1 MSALTAEKLYALLPA
16 LHRIRDDE
24 QGKPL
29 EALLALAAE
38 QGGVVEADVERLLDN
53 WFIET
58 CEEWVVPYIGDLL
71 GVHGLHALPATAGFS
86 QRARVANT
94 LGYRRRKGTATMLEQ
109 LARDTTGWP
118 ARAVEFFQI
127 LGWNQNYNHLRP
139 DAVRTPD
146 LRRTNELEMLN
157 TAFDTA
163 THTVDV
169 RRIALDRGRH
179 NLPDIGLF
187 LWRLQSYFIPG
198 GTARPSGAAGFY
210 TFNPVANQDRPLF
223 NRPQTETEVTHLAEE
238 INVPGPLRRRP
249 LYDELEAR
257 RASLLAGGTPRG
269 TWFGAQSPVVQVSQQ
284 PAAGDPYVAVPAEQ
298 IRICHLG
305 AGSNRPDPTDAD
317 GNAISVGVDPV
328 LGRLAWA
335 DTLPLPA
342 ALKVGYAFGFS
353 GDLGGGPY
361 NRRVSVDAALDL
373 AGAVSWRVGVSQEF
387 ASVNLDGSDV
397 IHATLADAITEWNGL
412 AAPAVGVITI
422 MDSHTYAENLSIQIP
437 EGSQLLIVAA
447 DWPVVPSPGGG
458 VERVPGQM
466 NPVEVR
472 PHLLG
477 NITVHGAAPAGS
489 DSPGTLAIDGLL
501 IEGSVTVDNVAPGH
515 LGLLR
520 IAHST
525 LVPTQGGL
533 TVAGKNARLTV
544 QLIRSICGPITLPAT
559 APALTVEDCIIDNG
573 SAGKAIAAPAS
584 KVDVQ
589 SSTVFGDVD
598 VRRLDAGNSIFCGVV
613 DAARQQEGCVRFC
626 FVPTTSAT
634 GRRYRCQPDLAVADA
649 ERAAEAAGET
659 FDKAEAEIVRARVVP
674 AFTAEDYGHPAY
686 AQLANACP
694 AELRT
699 GAEDGAEMG
708 AFRFLQQP
716 QREANLR
723 SSLDEYL
730 RFGLEAG
737 LIFST

>member
-1 MSALTAEKLYALLPA
+1 MSALTPESLSALLPA
-16 LHRIRDDE
+16 IHRVRDDAE
-24 QGKPL
+24 GGPL
-29 EALLALAAE
+29 QALLALAAG
-38 QGGVVEADVERLLDN
+38 QGAVVEADIERLLDN

-71 GVHGLHALPATAGFS
+71 EARGLHALPANAAFS

-127 LGWNQNYNHLRP
+127 LGWNQNYNHVRP

-146 LRRTNELEMLN
+146 LRRTNELELLN

-179 NLPDIGLF
+179 NIPNVGLF
-187 LWRLQSYFIPG
+187 LWRLQSYPILG
-198 GTARPSGAAGFY
+198 LRGVTARATGVAGFY
-210 TFNPVANQDRPLF
+210 TFNPVAKQDRPLF
-223 NRPQTETEVTHLAEE
+223 NSPQPETEVTHLAEE

-257 RASLLAGGTPRG
+257 RAALLAGGTPRG
-269 TWFGAQSPVVQVSQQ
+269 TWFGATPVLQVFQR
-284 PAAGDPYVAVPAEQ
+284 PAANAPFAEVPAEK

-305 AGSNRPDPTDAD
+305 PGATRPDPVDGA
-317 GNAISVGVDPV
+317 GNAILVGVDPV

-335 DTLPLPA
+335 DTLPLPI
-342 ALKVGYAFGFS
+342 ALKVGYAYGFS

-361 NRRVSVDAALDL
+361 NRRD
-373 AGAVSWRVGVSQEF
+373 
-387 ASVNLDGSDV
+387 SVNE
-397 IHATLADAITEWNGL
+397 AIGL
-412 AAPAVGVITI
+412 AAATTWQVGVASEAVPVATGTIHPTLAAAIAEWDALPKPAVGIIAI
-422 MDSHTYAENLSIQIP
+422 MDSHTYAGNLSINIP

-447 DWPVVPSPGGG
+447 DWPTVPQPGGG
-458 VERVPGQM
+458 AKRFIGQH
-466 NPVEVR
+466 NSVEVR
-472 PHLLG
+472 PHVLG
-477 NITVHGAAPAGS
+477 HITVHGTAPTAS
-489 DSPGTLAIDGLL
+489 DSPGTLALDGLL
-501 IEGSVTVDNVAPGH
+501 IEGSLTVGAAPGR

-525 LVPTQGGL
+525 LVPAQGGL
-533 TVAGKNARLTV
+533 TVAGKNADLTIR
-544 QLIRSICGPITLPAT
+544 LIRSICGPIALPAT
-559 APALTVEDCIIDNG
+559 APALVVEDSIIDG
-573 SAGKAIAAPAS
+573 SGAGAAIAAAAS
-584 KVDVQ
+584 AVDVQ
-589 SSTVFGDVD
+589 SSTVFGGTK
-598 VRRLDAGNSIFCGVV
+598 VRRLDAGNSIFTGPVE
-613 DAARQQEGCVRFC
+613 AARQQEGCVRFC
-626 FVPTTSAT
+626 FVPAKSAT
-634 GRRYRCQPDLAVADA
+634 GRRYRCQPDLAVAEA
-649 ERAAEAAGET
+649 ESAAKDAGET
-659 FDKAEAEIVRARVVP
+659 FDASEEAAVRARVVP
-674 AFTAEDYGHPAY
+674 VFTAEDYGHPAY
-686 AQLANACP
+686 AQLSATSP
-694 AELRT
+694 PELRT
-699 GAEDGAEMG
+699 GADDGAEMG

-723 SSLDEYL
+723 ASLDEYL

>member
-1 MSALTAEKLYALLPA
+1 MSALTPEKLYALLPA
-16 LHRIRDDE
+16 VHRIRDEAED
-24 QGKPL
+24 GPL
-29 EALLALAAE
+29 KALLALAAE
-38 QGGVVEADVERLLDN
+38 QGVVVEDDIERLLDN

-58 CEEWVVPYIGDLL
+58 CDEWVVPYIGDLL
-71 GVHGLHALPATAGFS
+71 GVRGLHALPATAAFS

-127 LGWNQNYNHLRP
+127 LGWNQNYNHVR
-139 DAVRTPD
+139 AESVRTPD
-146 LRRTNELEMLN
+146 LRRTNELELLN

-163 THTVDV
+163 MHTVDV

-179 NLPDIGLF
+179 NLPNVGLF
-187 LWRLQSYFIPG
+187 LWRLRSYFIPG
-198 GTARPSGAAGFY
+198 GTARPAAAVGFY
-210 TFNPVANQDRPLF
+210 TFNPVEKQERPLF

-257 RASLLAGGTPRG
+257 RATLLAGGLPRG
-269 TWFGAQSPVVQVSQQ
+269 TWFGAQSPVVHVSQQ
-284 PAAGDPYVAVPAEQ
+284 IVAGGAFVPVPAEE

-305 AGSNRPDPTDAD
+305 PGAIRPDPIDAD
-317 GNAISVGVDPV
+317 GNTILVGVDPV

-335 DTLPLPA
+335 DTLPLPV

-361 NRRVSVDAALDL
+361 NRRDSVDQALGL
-373 AGAVSWRVGVSQEF
+373 AGATMWRVGVSKEF
-387 ASVNLDGSDV
+387 TSVNAGGTDV
-397 IHATLADAITEWNGL
+397 IFETLADAIAEWNGF
-412 AAPAVGVITI
+412 AGPAVGIITI
-422 MDSHTYAENLSIQIP
+422 MDSHTYKENLSIKIP
-437 EGSQLLIVAA
+437 EGSQLFIVAA
-447 DWPVVPSPGGG
+447 DWPVVPKPGGG
-458 VERVPGQM
+458 KQRLPGQI

-477 NITVHGAAPAGS
+477 NITVNGTAPAAS
-489 DSPGTLAIDGLL
+489 ESPGTLALDGLL
-501 IEGSVTVDNVAPGH
+501 IEGKLTVDNSPGH

-520 IAHST
+520 VAHCT
-525 LVPTQGGL
+525 LVPAQGGL
-533 TVAGKNARLTV
+533 TVTGKNARLTV
-544 QLIRSICGPITLPAT
+544 RLIRSICGPIALPAT
-559 APALTVEDCIIDNG
+559 APALALEDCIIDDVG
-573 SAGKAIAAPAS
+573 AGEAITAVAS
-584 KVDVQ
+584 EVDVQ
-589 SSTVFGDVD
+589 NSTVCGGTK
-598 VRRLDAGNSIFCGVV
+598 VRRLDAGNSIFTGPV

-626 FVPTTSAT
+626 FVPVQSAT
-634 GRRYRCQPDLAVADA
+634 GRRYRCQPDLALADA
-649 ERAAEAAGET
+649 ERAAKDAGEV
-659 FDKAEAEIVRARVVP
+659 FDAAEADAVRARVVP
-674 AFTAEDYGHPAY
+674 VFTAEDYGHPAY
-686 AQLANACP
+686 AQLANTCP
-694 AELRT
+694 VELRT

-723 SSLDEYL
+723 ASLDEYL

>member
-1 MSALTAEKLYALLPA
+1 MSARTPEELYALLPA
-16 LHRIRDDE
+16 VHRIRDDA
-24 QGKPL
+24 QGRPL
-29 EALLALAAE
+29 KALLALAAE
-38 QGGVVEADVERLLDN
+38 QGAIVEDDIERLLDN

-71 GVHGLHALPATAGFS
+71 GVRGLHALPATPAFS

-94 LGYRRRKGTATMLEQ
+94 LAYRSRKGTATMLEQ
-109 LARDTTGWP
+109 LAHDSTGWP

-127 LGWNQNYNHLRP
+127 LGWNQNHNHIRT

-146 LRRTNELEMLN
+146 LRRTNELELLN
-157 TAFDTA
+157 TAFDRA

-179 NLPDIGLF
+179 NLPNIGLF
-187 LWRLQSYFIPG
+187 LWRLQSYFVRG
-198 GTARPSGAAGFY
+198 GTARSAGAGFY

-223 NRPQTETEVTHLAEE
+223 NLPQTEEDVAHLAEE
-238 INVPGPLRRRP
+238 NNVPGPLRRRP

-257 RASLLAGGTPRG
+257 RAILLAGGAPRG
-269 TWFGAQSPVVQVSQQ
+269 TWFGAEPVVQVFRQTI
-284 PAAGDPYVAVPAEQ
+284 AGGAFDPVPAEK
-298 IRICHLG
+298 IRIYHLG
-305 AGSNRPDPTDAD
+305 AGSTRPDPTDED
-317 GNAISVGVDPV
+317 GNAILVGVDPV

-335 DTLPLPA
+335 DTIPLPV

-361 NRRVSVDAALDL
+361 NRRDSVDNALGLGAAPT
-373 AGAVSWRVGVSQEF
+373 WQVGVAREPVPVATGQ
-387 ASVNLDGSDV
+387 
-397 IHATLADAITEWNGL
+397 IHPTLADAIADWH
-412 AAPAVGVITI
+412 AQPAGISGIIAI
-422 MDSHTYAENLSIQIP
+422 MDSHTYVGNLSIQIP

-447 DWPVVPSPGGG
+447 DWPVFEESDGSKK
-458 VERVPGQM
+458 RIDGQL

-472 PHLLG
+472 PHILG
-477 NITVHGAAPAGS
+477 NITINGTAPAGS
-489 DSPGTLAIDGLL
+489 DSPGTLALDGLL
-501 IEGSVTVDNVAPGH
+501 IEGTLTVDNAPGH

-520 IAHST
+520 VAHCT
-525 LVPTQGGL
+525 LVPAQGGL
-533 TVAGKNARLTV
+533 TVTGKNARLTIR
-544 QLIRSICGPITLPAT
+544 LIRSICGPIALPAS
-559 APALTVEDCIIDNG
+559 APALALEDSIVDDV
-573 SAGKAIAAPAS
+573 SAGQAIAAPAS

-589 SSTVFGDVD
+589 NSTVFGGTKA
-598 VRRLDAGNSIFCGVV
+598 RRLDAGNSIFTGRIV
-613 DAARQQEGCVRFC
+613 AARRQEGCVRFC
-626 FVPTTSAT
+626 FVPTESAT
-634 GRRYRCQPDLAVADA
+634 GRRYRCQPDLALANA
-649 ERAAEAAGET
+649 ERAAKAAGQV
-659 FDKAEAEIVRARVVP
+659 FDAAEAHAVRARVVP

-686 AQLANACP
+686 TQLANTCP

-723 SSLDEYL
+723 ASLDEYL

-737 LIFST
+737 LIFPT

>member
-1 MSALTAEKLYALLPA
+1 MSALTPEKLYALLPA
-16 LHRIRDDE
+16 VHRIRDDA
-24 QGKPL
+24 QGGPL
-29 EALLALAAE
+29 QALLALAAK
-38 QGGVVEADVERLLDN
+38 QGAEVEADIERLLDN

-58 CEEWVVPYIGDLL
+58 CDEWVVPYIGDLL
-71 GVHGLHALPATAGFS
+71 GLRGLHALPATAAFS

-127 LGWNQNYNHLRP
+127 LGWNQNYNHIRS

-146 LRRTNELEMLN
+146 LRRTNELELLN
-157 TAFDTA
+157 TAFDRT

-187 LWRLQSYFIPG
+187 LWRLHSYFIPG
-198 GTARPSGAAGFY
+198 GIARADVPAGFY

-249 LYDELEAR
+249 LYDELEGR
-257 RASLLAGGTPRG
+257 RAILLASGTPRG
-269 TWFGAQSPVVQVSQQ
+269 TWFGAQSPVAQVSQQ
-284 PAAGDPYVAVPAEQ
+284 IVAGGAFVPVPAEE

-305 AGSNRPDPTDAD
+305 AGATRPAPADAA
-317 GNAISVGVDPV
+317 GNPILVGVDPV

-335 DTLPLPA
+335 DTLPLPV

-361 NRRVSVDAALDL
+361 NRRDSVDDALGLAA
-373 AGAVSWRVGVSQEF
+373 ATSWRVGVSKEF
-387 ASVNLDGSDV
+387 SSVNSDGSDV
-397 IHATLADAITEWNGL
+397 IHATLADAIAEWNGL
-412 AAPAVGVITI
+412 AAPAVGIITI

-437 EGSQLLIVAA
+437 EDSQLLIVAA
-447 DWPVVPSPGGG
+447 DWPVVPQPGGG
-458 VERVPGQM
+458 DQRLPPQM
-466 NPVEVR
+466 SPVEVR

-477 NITVHGAAPAGS
+477 NIIVNGTAPAGS

-501 IEGSVTVDNVAPGH
+501 IEGSLTVDNTPGH

-520 IAHST
+520 IAHCT
-525 LVPTQGGL
+525 LVPAEGGL
-533 TVAGKNARLTV
+533 TVTGRNARLTV
-544 QLIRSICGPITLPAT
+544 RLIRSICGPITLPAT
-559 APALTVEDCIIDNG
+559 APALALEDCILHG
-573 SAGKAIAAPAS
+573 VSAGKAIAAPAS

-589 SSTVFGDVD
+589 NSTIFGGIK
-598 VRRLDAGNSIFCGVV
+598 VRRLDAGNSIFAGVV

-634 GRRYRCQPDLAVADA
+634 GRRYRCQPDLAIADA
-649 ERAAEAAGET
+649 ERAAKADGKA
-659 FDKAEAEIVRARVVP
+659 FDAAEADAVRARVLP
-674 AFTAEDYGHPAY
+674 AFTAEGYGHPAY
-686 AQLANACP
+686 AQLANSCP
-694 AELRT
+694 PELRT

-723 SSLDEYL
+723 ASLDEYL